1 MSGLA
6 IAIAANVLLGLVLLG
21 VLFRR
26 RTADAERLTEPAQ
39 ALEQYRLLHPRAGGS
54 VSIAVDGRAAL
65 LELADGTVG
74 LIERRGRRWSVR
86 SVEPAELAG
95 VEGKGDD
102 VIAIR
107 FADFGWPRSRLR
119 LADPALRQ
127 HWIERL
133 AVMQQ
138 VNKGQPSS
146 GEHRA

>member
-26 RTADAERLTEPAQ
+26 RIADAERLTEPAQ
-39 ALEQYRLLHPRAGGS
+39 ALEQYRTLHPTAGGS

-65 LELADGTVG
+65 LELVDGTVG

-86 SVEPAELAG
+86 SVEQSELAG
-95 VEGKGDD
+95 VDGEGDD

-107 FADFGWPRSRLR
+107 FADFGWPRSRVR
-119 LADPALRQ
+119 LSDPVLRQ

-133 AVMQQ
+133 ALMQH
-138 VNKGQPSS
+138 VNQGQPSS
-146 GEHRA
+146 GGRRA